1 MLQWLAL
8 SLLTGWLALIPQA
21 PTHTVMLKGGVARVE
36 ITPEIGLP
44 MYGYRSRT
52 SPSQGVLDPL
62 YARVLALEA
71 GETRLVIVTLDLGQI
86 FAEPWLDRLR
96 EAARKSSRVS
106 YVMVVASHTHS
117 GPAPQ
122 GECPPKPMP
131 AWEAAALEK
140 IAKAIDETYQRLV
153 PVQIGTGY
161 GTAYI
166 GHNRLRIN
174 SDGKATWFERNP
186 TKIPTFPV
194 DPTVA
199 VLRVDRS
206 DGKPLAVLVNYA
218 CHPVVF
224 RSDNLQYSADYP
236 GVMTKTVEQAFDGEA
251 LCFFLQGGS
260 GDINPYY
267 AVTPMTED
275 AVKLRDWTGDQLGQE
290 AIRVAKKIKTQAPA
304 EASLD
309 FSENLLPARLR
320 WDAEKLRR
328 EAPQSGQ
335 SRQQPAGGEYAACLK
350 TEFQLPVATVL
361 INKQI
366 AFMSMPGEPFVEF
379 QMNWRQRCPVPD
391 AFFLGYANG
400 SFGYLPTIQAA
411 TRGGYGAATNSTRVE
426 VGAGERMVNHAI
438 VKVYQMLGRL
448 SDLPER

>member
-1 MLQWLAL
+1 MLRWFAL
-8 SLLTGWLALIPQA
+8 SLLTGWLALVSQTPV
-21 PTHTVMLKGGVARVE
+21 HTATLKGGVARVE
-36 ITPEIGLP
+36 ITPPIGLP

-71 GETRLVIVTLDLGQI
+71 GETRLAIVTLDLGQVTK
-86 FAEPWLDRLR
+86 PWLERLR
-96 EAARKSSRVS
+96 ESARKSSRVG

-131 AWEAAALEK
+131 DWEATALEK
-140 IAKAIDETYQRLV
+140 IAKAIDEAYQRLV
-153 PVQIGTGY
+153 PVQLGTGY

-166 GHNRLRIN
+166 GHNRLRVN
-174 SDGKATWFERNP
+174 AEGMATWFERNP

-199 VLRVDRS
+199 ALRVDRA
-206 DGKPLAVLVNYA
+206 DGKPLAILVNYA

-224 RSDNLQYSADYP
+224 RWDNLQYSADYP
-236 GVMTKTVEQAFDGEA
+236 GVMTKVVEQAFDGEP
-251 LCFFLQGGS
+251 LCFFLPGAA
-260 GDINPYY
+260 GDINPYF
-267 AVTPMTED
+267 AVTPLAQD
-275 AVKLRDWTGDQLGQE
+275 AVKLRDWTGEQLGQE
-290 AIRVAKKIKTQAPA
+290 AIRVAKKIQTRAAPA
-304 EASLD
+304 ASLD
-309 FSENLLPARLR
+309 FAEDLLPARLR
-320 WDAEKLRR
+320 WNAEKIRQEMIKSR
-328 EAPQSGQ
+328 GQ
-335 SRQQPAGGEYAACLK
+335 QAADEYAACLK

-426 VGAGERMVNHAI
+426 VGAGERMIDHAV
-438 VKVYQMLGRL
+438 VKVYEMLGRL
-448 SDLPER
+448 RDLPAER